1 MNCYNSDT
9 YLKEAIDSVLGQTYE
24 NWEIIFWDN
33 NSTDKSPDI
42 LNGYNDNRIKYF
54 KAAETSPLYNARNLA
69 LKQCT
74 GDYVGFLDCDD
85 VWVETKLAQQVEL
98 AVNGYDI
105 IYGGY
110 NTIDASGALRTEE
123 SQYLVSGYITNS
135 LFKRNSISIG
145 CILIKRSL
153 LKGIYFDSYYDL
165 LGDYDMWIRLSLS
178 HQFVAVNSVLEYSR
192 QHGNNISVTLNDKWL
207 TERRYFYRKHLNFYN
222 ALKYPWI
229 IYYVLKTEVL
239 GLIGRR

>member
-9 YLKEAIDSVLGQTYE
+9 YLRLAIDSVLGQTYE
-24 NWEIIFWDN
+24 NLEIIFWDN
-33 NSTDKSPDI
+33 NSTDKSSDI
-42 LNGYNDNRIKYF
+42 LCSYNDKRIKYF
-54 KAAETSPLYNARNLA
+54 KAAETSSLYNARNLA
-69 LKQCT
+69 LEQCS

-98 AVNGYDI
+98 AINGCDI

-110 NTIDASGALRTEE
+110 STIDALGALKTEE
-123 SQYLVSGYITNS
+123 SQNLVSGDITNS

-145 CILIKRSL
+145 CILIRKSL
-153 LKGIYFDSYYDL
+153 LKGIYFDPYFDL
-165 LGDYDMWIRLSLS
+165 LGDYDMWIRLSLN
-178 HQFVAVNSVLEYSR
+178 HQIVAVNSVLEYSR
-192 QHGNNISVTLNDKWL
+192 QHDNNISVTLHDKWL

-222 ALKYPWI
+222 SLKYPWI
-229 IYYVLKTEVL
+229 IYYALKTEVL